1 MLTDKIIPIA
11 LVGLILCGILLLG
24 IYWAG
29 HLSGASSIKDNFP
42 QTGSVRPSATLPPD
56 TVIITI
62 NRILDYSIGDHFTIS
77 GTTTLPPGN
86 LLDIAVTKEPYHFTK
101 CEPGT
106 FCGFKTYS
114 TIVSSGQGNNTWS
127 LDLNTSGFTE
137 GGYDIWV
144 VARYSPNTSI
154 HAGLNLKKS

>member
-1 MLTDKIIPIA
+1 MNKKNQFALYDLIACCIIIIGVYY
-11 LVGLILCGILLLG
+11 VGLFHSPSMGSNHFQQNDSVIPHETDPANG
-24 IYWAG
+24 
-29 HLSGASSIKDNFP
+29 SI
-42 QTGSVRPSATLPPD
+42 
-56 TVIITI
+56 IMI
-62 NRILDYSIGDHFTIS
+62 NPILDYSIGDRFTIS

-114 TIVSSGQGNNTWS
+114 TIVSSGLGYNTWS